1 MADRVTEDDL
11 SPADPVGTSHNGG
24 DTTGAQAPVSDER
37 DAVETL
43 AGDGEDEG
51 IFEPTPPPVEL
62 TADDGS
68 ASIAEDEK
76 IEPAAGSDYLD
87 DDELWMKSSDE
98 ILHSD
103 GTTVVAKQDEAVV
116 SWDIYGLY
124 DEQGK
129 VRSKRSLRN
138 NPPALVISDSNG
150 GEATFVLT
158 RDLSGVLARHF
169 ENTHRAY
176 YGIRPRSEMS
186 FKEKVLDARSG
197 LRENMGKAIVIGG
210 ILLGLVVFGIFF

>member
-1 MADRVTEDDL
+1 MADRVIEDDL
-11 SPADPVGTSHNGG
+11 SPEERSTTSFHG
-24 DTTGAQAPVSDER
+24 DAE
-37 DAVETL
+37 E
-43 AGDGEDEG
+43 
-51 IFEPTPPPVEL
+51 
-62 TADDGS
+62 
-68 ASIAEDEK
+68 IAENAVAD
-76 IEPAAGSDYLD
+76 EPAVVESPRSTEGEEDPFSLPATPEADIEEIRAHQNTATAVRDDYLD

-98 ILHSD
+98 VLHSD
-103 GTTVVAKQDEAVV
+103 GSTVVAKQDEAVV

-158 RDLSGVLARHF
+158 KDLSGVLATHL

-186 FKEKVLDARSG
+186 FKEKMLDARSG
-197 LRENMGKAIVIGG
+197 LRENMGKAIIIGG
-210 ILLGLVVFGIFF
+210 ILLGLVIFGIFF